1 MDAGLHWVGLVPFG
15 LALAWL
21 MPLAGYDIRHREVP
35 HIAWVGIPALAM
47 LVVAGLRG
55 DVTLSILTGI
65 LMVVSEV
72 PRLGKGARLAGWI
85 GAAIS
90 LPLCVAWTPPE
101 SLPGALFIIGSWIMF
116 ELSWWAGADALAA
129 IALALLWPNLT
140 LVACVAVG
148 HLVWG
153 LIWRRWR
160 RQEPQSRQMTRKRFG
175 KLTPAELEAVGAPG
189 LPSLAIAVALYLL
202 IVVVSGHP

>member
-1 MDAGLHWVGLVPFG
+1 MDAGLNWVGLVPFG

-21 MPLAGYDIRHREVP
+21 TPLAGYDIRHREVP

-55 DVTLSILTGI
+55 DGALSVLTAL
-65 LMVVSEV
+65 LMLVSEA
-72 PRLGKGARLAGWI
+72 PRLGKGARLASWI
-85 GAAIS
+85 VAAIS
-90 LPLCVAWTPPE
+90 LPLCVAWTAPE

-140 LVACVAVG
+140 LVACVAAG
-148 HLVWG
+148 HLMWG
-153 LIWRRWR
+153 LTWRWLR
-160 RQEPQSRQMTRKRFG
+160 RNEQGPPQAARKRLAR
-175 KLTPAELEAVGAPG
+175 LTPAELEAVGAPG

-202 IVVVSGHP
+202 IALVAGIP